1 MDAECYEL
9 YAVRYG
15 RHERDSSANYI
26 GGDPHDVSEPIDYF
40 VWAIV
45 GEQATYIVDTGFDDV
60 VASKRGRDL
69 ISPVSEGLAALGVEL
84 NQIRDVIVTHMHFDH
99 AGNLDLFPNAR
110 FHMQDAEMEYA
121 TGRCMCFPSMNA
133 VFEVDQVVA
142 TVRAVF
148 DGRVAF
154 HNGDSS
160 IAPGISVHR
169 IGGHSKGLQCV
180 RVNTK
185 RGPVVLASDAS
196 HLYAHFQEGRIF
208 PITYNV
214 AEVMVGY
221 ETLRKLA
228 PSDHHIIPGHDPLVL
243 ERYPTARPG
252 LENWVAR
259 LDIDPVIST

>member
-1 MDAECYEL
+1 MDDCYEL
-9 YAVRYG
+9 YAIRYG
-15 RHERDSSANYI
+15 RHERLSSANYL
-26 GGDPHDVSEPIDYF
+26 GGDLHDVSEPIDYF

-45 GEQATYIVDTGFDDV
+45 GERATYIVDTGFD
-60 VASKRGRDL
+60 AAMAAKRGREL
-69 ISPVSEGLAALGVEL
+69 IAPVSEGLAAIGVAL
-84 NQIRDVIVTHMHFDH
+84 DQIQDVVITHMHYDH

-110 FHMQDAEMEYA
+110 FHLQDAEMEYA
-121 TGRCMCFPSMNA
+121 TGRCMCFPVMNA
-133 VFEVDQVVA
+133 VFEVDHVVA

-154 HNGDSS
+154 HDGDDA

-185 RGPVVLASDAS
+185 RGTVVLASDVS
-196 HLYAHFQEGRIF
+196 HLYAHFEQGRVF

-214 AEVMVGY
+214 GDVLVGY

-228 PSDHHIIPGHDPLVL
+228 TSDRHIIPGHDPAVL
-243 ERYPTARPG
+243 ERYPAARRG
-252 LENWVAR
+252 LEDWVVR
-259 LDIDPVIST
+259 LDVEPVATF